1 MGKGSPNNRSVF
13 DFKPG
18 TLQVDRPNDGVLGQ
32 PLSPAPANVS
42 PFVSVGAAPV
52 QTLQSPFERVLQDQ
66 RESYGGF
73 TAAEVRQNKNREA
86 LSQAP
91 EPAQTNITV
100 NTPMPTAPATL
111 DFSDDGGI
119 DIEPATPFV
128 PRPEPDPRSFVG
140 QPAAPSPTP
149 FLQEIG
155 AATPDAPEQGM
166 GGFSSLVRGVAESDA
181 PAESSGF
188 GKGGTRGGS
197 SFGRFGSR
205 GFSKGA
211 RGYSQGG
218 SLARSLISLIGRQ
231 PEFQAQLANSSMPN
245 AQRAFNTMFAVPMQE
260 GGALDQAFT
269 QGFKS
274 GVLEPIIA
282 TPIPN
287 NADPYGSA
295 AGLTS
300 LMRPPVYQGV
310 NAYNRG
316 IPVGQPTTPTA
327 IQMAQGFANP
337 SVFSYNNPNPQGG
350 GTMPSGL
357 AGVAQAQQQP
367 GQMPMAGQA
376 PNQIQP
382 YTMGT

>member
-32 PLSPAPANVS
+32 PLSPSPANVS

-52 QTLQSPFERVLQDQ
+52 QTPQP
-66 RESYGGF
+66 
-73 TAAEVRQNKNREA
+73 TAFVSVGAMPMQTPQPI
-86 LSQAP
+86 QAP

-100 NTPMPTAPATL
+100 NTPMETAPATL
-111 DFSDDGGI
+111 DLSDDGGI

-140 QPAAPSPTP
+140 EP
-149 FLQEIG
+149 
-155 AATPDAPEQGM
+155 
-166 GGFSSLVRGVAESDA
+166 SDA
-181 PAESSGF
+181 PAQSSGF

-218 SLARSLISLIGRQ
+218 AVD
-231 PEFQAQLANSSMPN
+231 PES
-245 AQRAFNTMFAVPMQE
+245 
-260 GGALDQAFT
+260 QAFA
-269 QGFKS
+269 QGFKA
-274 GVLEPIIA
+274 GVLEPIVS

-287 NADPYGSA
+287 NAAPYGSA

-316 IPVGQPTTPTA
+316 IPVGQPTTPAA

-337 SVFSYNNPNPQGG
+337 SIFSYNNPNPQGG

-382 YTMGT
+382 YTMGA

>member
-32 PLSPAPANVS
+32 PLSTAPSNVS
-42 PFVSVGAAPV
+42 PFVSVGAAPM
-52 QTLQSPFERVLQDQ
+52 QTPQPI
-66 RESYGGF
+66 
-73 TAAEVRQNKNREA
+73 
-86 LSQAP
+86 QAP

-100 NTPMPTAPATL
+100 NTPMETAPATL
-111 DFSDDGGI
+111 DLSDDGGI
-119 DIEPATPFV
+119 NIEPATPFV
-128 PRPEPDPRSFVG
+128 PRPEQDPRSFVG
-140 QPAAPSPTP
+140 EP
-149 FLQEIG
+149 
-155 AATPDAPEQGM
+155 
-166 GGFSSLVRGVAESDA
+166 SDA

-211 RGYSQGG
+211 RGYNQGG
-218 SLARSLISLIGRQ
+218 LVD
-231 PEFQAQLANSSMPN
+231 PES
-245 AQRAFNTMFAVPMQE
+245 
-260 GGALDQAFT
+260 QAFT
-269 QGFKS
+269 QGFRA
-274 GVLEPIIA
+274 GVLEPIIS

-300 LMRPPVYQGV
+300 LMRPPVYQGA

-316 IPVGQPTTPTA
+316 IPVGQPTTPAA

-357 AGVAQAQQQP
+357 AGVAQAQQQQP
-367 GQMPMAGQA
+367 GQMPMVGQA